1 MFIFGFDALSK
12 IDSRYTKNGV
22 GFEREHTLNKTSSKP
37 DMQIGKTSIS
47 SKSLSFPVEPQLSI
61 GSRANQIIL
70 QNDIERQEQ
79 KKSLDETFVT
89 NSAQEPVSQET

>member
-1 MFIFGFDALSK
+1 LFIFGIDALSK

-47 SKSLSFPVEPQLSI
+47 GESLSFPVEPQLSI

>member
-1 MFIFGFDALSK
+1 MEWDLRG
-12 IDSRYTKNGV
+12 
-22 GFEREHTLNKTSSKP
+22 EHTLNKTSSKP

-47 SKSLSFPVEPQLSI
+47 SESLSFPVEPQLSI
-61 GSRANQIIL
+61 GSRANQVIL
-70 QNDIERQEQ
+70 QNDIECQEQ